1 MRASIPALGLGL
13 LGGVAAGYLAPFAW
27 AAEIRVA
34 QKNRVFAVS
43 QIEIA
48 RGDTIQFTN
57 DDKFLHHIYV
67 KSSDLNFDSS
77 EQAPGQIVEVRFRNA
92 GTYDVRCRIHPKM
105 LLVVTAR

>member
-1 MRASIPALGLGL
+1 MRASIPALGLCL
-13 LGGVAAGYLAPFAW
+13 LAGAAAGYLATAAW

-48 RGDTIQFTN
+48 RGDTVRFTN
-57 DDKFLHHIYV
+57 DDEFLHHIYV
-67 KSSDLNFDSS
+67 RSADLNFDSN

-92 GTYDVRCRIHPKM
+92 GSYDVRCRIHPKM